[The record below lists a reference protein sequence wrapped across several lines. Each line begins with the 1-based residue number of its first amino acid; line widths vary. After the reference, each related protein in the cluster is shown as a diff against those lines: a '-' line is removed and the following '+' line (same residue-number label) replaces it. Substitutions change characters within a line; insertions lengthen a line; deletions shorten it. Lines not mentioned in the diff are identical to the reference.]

1 MIAIYALA
9 DWNKAIELDPANIPA
24 HVNRGSLR
32 LENRDIGGAIA
43 DFRKASELSPG
54 FKNDL
59 RQRLLSGSLPI
70 GDTVI
75 VVAERASIKSQG
87 QVVDTAVRGTDLPI
101 RGESGGQFEVRFRR
115 AGLIDR
121 ADAMPLDEAIAH
133 FTEAIRRRP
142 EDSRAYGAR
151 GNAWA
156 FKGDLEKA
164 LADHDRAVAPQPAR
178 SAGVP
183 EARDRP
189 RAKGQPRQ
197 STG

>member
-1 MIAIYALA
+1 M
-9 DWNKAIELDPANIPA
+9 
-24 HVNRGSLR
+24 
-32 LENRDIGGAIA
+32 
-43 DFRKASELSPG
+43 
-54 FKNDL
+54 
-59 RQRLLSGSLPI
+59 PI

-156 FKGDLEKA
+156 FKGDLEKRSPTTTGP
-164 LADHDRAVAPQPAR
+164 LR
-178 SAGVP
+178 SAGKIRWRTRSEGSP
-183 EARDRP
+183 
-189 RAKGQPRQ
+189 
-197 STG
+197 TG